1 MSRDEGRDE
10 TRDDVPEGVTGI
22 PGTPR
27 DDRDD
32 RVDEAFARLRAADPA
47 AGAGPIGAGLRAA
60 VDARLAG
67 DAPVAEGASGD
78 GSPGAER
85 GGEEREGDVFAA
97 RRGRRRAPWL
107 AAAGVALLAGV
118 GVGGYAL
125 GGAAAPG
132 ASDTAGAADAP
143 IVLNG
148 GGRAAGSAGDDAA
161 AGGAAMGAAEDSASA
176 VAGSSTG
183 VSTLPSWY
191 SSGRALF
198 HGEGLSTAGGT
209 ASAYAFDATDV
220 ATREGAARVAQA
232 LGVEGK
238 PRWDYGW
245 NVGPQDGSGPHVW
258 LSADG
263 SATFGYNDPDAD
275 PWRCEGAVARSEEG
289 DDAGDGE
296 DAEPS
301 CEEPGTSSVGD
312 REAKDALVDVMRS
325 LGVDPAEFEIE
336 VGEKSDGDPGRWV
349 TAYQVVDG
357 TRTGAQWSATVGERG
372 IAWLDGFL
380 ATTEDLGE
388 YPVISPAEAVER
400 LGDPRF
406 SGSAWPVAYAD
417 EEAVWAASED
427 DGTEPT
433 APPAPPAA
441 GDPVDWP
448 VSDVEITDARL
459 GLAQQT
465 QDDGSVALVPAYE
478 LSDADGNAW
487 SVVAVA
493 DDAMDFS
500 APR

>member
-10 TRDDVPEGVTGI
+10 TRGDVPQGESATPDV
-22 PGTPR
+22 PR

-32 RVDEAFARLRAADPA
+32 RDDMAFARLRAADPA
-47 AGAGPIGAGLRAA
+47 AGVEPAGAGLRAK
-60 VDARLAG
+60 VDTRLAADG
-67 DAPVAEGASGD
+67 DATVAEGAGGAGADDGERDGD
-78 GSPGAER
+78 EL
-85 GGEEREGDVFAA
+85 AA
-97 RRGRRRAPWL
+97 RRGWRRTPWL
-107 AAAGVALLAGV
+107 AAAGVVVLAAV

-132 ASDTAGAADAP
+132 ASEAADAP
-143 IVLNG
+143 VVLNS
-148 GGRAAGSAGDDAA
+148 GGRGAGSAGDDAA
-161 AGGAAMGAAEDSASA
+161 AGGAAMGAAEDSAGDGASGAASSA
-176 VAGSSTG
+176 AAGDA
-183 VSTLPSWY
+183 TLPSWY

-198 HGEGLSTAGGT
+198 HGDGLSTAGGT
-209 ASAYAFDATDV
+209 ASAYALDATDV
-220 ATREGAARVAQA
+220 ATREGAARLAEA

-238 PRWDYGW
+238 PRWEYGW
-245 NVGPQDGSGPHVW
+245 SVGPQDGSGPHVW

-263 SATFGYNDPDAD
+263 SATFGYNDPGAD
-275 PWRCEGAVARSEEG
+275 PWRCEDVVARSDGG
-289 DDAGDGE
+289 DDGE
-296 DAEPS
+296 DTEPA
-301 CEEPGTSSVGD
+301 CDEPATSSVGD
-312 REAKDALVDVMRS
+312 REARDALTDAMRS
-325 LGVDPAEFEIE
+325 LGVDPDAFEIE
-336 VGEKSDGDPGRWV
+336 VGEKTDGDPGRWV
-349 TAYQVVDG
+349 TASQVVDG
-357 TRTGAQWSATVGERG
+357 TRTGAQWSATVGEEG

-380 ATTEDLGE
+380 ATTADLGE

-406 SGSAWPVAYAD
+406 SGSTWPVVLAD
-417 EEAVWAASED
+417 EEAMWAETEE
-427 DGTEPT
+427 DGTEPS

-465 QDDGSVALVPAYE
+465 QDDGSVVLVPAYE